1 MANNLLRCKNN
12 YRKQIL
18 YILLTIVVSLMF
30 AVILS
35 WLGYYFR
42 NLYKIPVESDLIG
55 LLGNISSGIIG
66 GVGTIIAV
74 ILSISKTDEIQRL
87 HELEYKKDKQQLFS
101 NEIMDLI
108 SKYITDISG
117 YYYSCRRQILL
128 QNRLDTTE
136 DEFEKTKLKIELEKL
151 GINRSIVIDCRYSL
165 ILRLQD
171 NKSVEELLIYL
182 NNVHN
187 KISTSIDIQE
197 KKFNQHIKNLIVII
211 YNFCRNYI
219 DDSSS
224 NKI

>member
-55 LLGNISSGIIG
+55 LLGNIFSGIIG

-151 GINRSIVIDCRYSL
+151 RINRSIAIECRYSL

-171 NKSVEELLIYL
+171 NKLAEELLINL
-182 NNVHN
+182 NSVHN
-187 KISTSIDIQE
+187 KISTNIDIQE
-197 KKFNQHIKNLIVII
+197 NIFDQHIENLIVIT

>member
-1 MANNLLRCKNN
+1 MFNF
-12 YRKQIL
+12 IL
-18 YILLTIVVSLMF
+18 Q
-30 AVILS
+30 LS
-35 WLGYYFR
+35 
-42 NLYKIPVESDLIG
+42 
-55 LLGNISSGIIG
+55 
-66 GVGTIIAV
+66 
-74 ILSISKTDEIQRL
+74 
-87 HELEYKKDKQQLFS
+87 
-101 NEIMDLI
+101 
-108 SKYITDISG
+108 
-117 YYYSCRRQILL
+117 
-128 QNRLDTTE
+128 
-136 DEFEKTKLKIELEKL
+136 EKTKLKIELEKL

-182 NNVHN
+182 NNMHN